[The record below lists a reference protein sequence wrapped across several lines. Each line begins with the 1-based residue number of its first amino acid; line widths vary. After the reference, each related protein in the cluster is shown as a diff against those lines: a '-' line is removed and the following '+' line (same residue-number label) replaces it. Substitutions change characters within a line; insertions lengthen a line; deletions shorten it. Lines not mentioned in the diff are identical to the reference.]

1 MSNQFPPPPPED
13 AAGGQPPSSDQ
24 PPAAPPPPPGGAVP
38 PPPPPGGS
46 YPPPPP
52 PGGSYPPPP
61 PPGGSYP
68 PPPPGGSY
76 PPPPPGGSYP
86 PPPPGAYP
94 TPGAGAPAPTSLD
107 VGSALTY
114 GWNGLKNN
122 VGSIAV
128 IALVI
133 VAINFVLNG
142 LTWIAG
148 DNGFLRFVVSV
159 VSFFVS
165 LVVALGLIRAAL
177 EIVDGRR
184 PEIGDL
190 LSTDG
195 IGVYLVASLLVAV
208 LVTLGLVLCI
218 IPGLIIGFLLQFYGY
233 AIVDRRV
240 DATSA
245 APQSDP
251 IGALRAS
258 FQITSSNVGSLLA
271 LSIVNLVLN
280 IIGAALCGIGLLVT
294 LPVTAIAIAYA
305 WRQLTGGPIAPQPA

>member
-1 MSNQFPPPPPED
+1 M
-13 AAGGQPPSSDQ
+13 
-24 PPAAPPPPPGGAVP
+24 
-38 PPPPPGGS
+38 
-46 YPPPPP
+46 
-52 PGGSYPPPP
+52 
-61 PPGGSYP
+61 
-68 PPPPGGSY
+68 
-76 PPPPPGGSYP
+76 
-86 PPPPGAYP
+86 
-94 TPGAGAPAPTSLD
+94 D
-107 VGSALTY
+107 VGAALTY

-133 VAINFVLNG
+133 VAINAVVQG
-142 LTWIAG
+142 LRWISG
-148 DNGFLRFVVSV
+148 DSQFLLFVVSV
-159 VSFFVS
+159 LSFFVS
-165 LVVALGLIRAAL
+165 LVVGLGLIRAAL
-177 EIVDGRR
+177 EILDGRR
-184 PEIGDL
+184 PQIGDL

-195 IGVYLVASLLVAV
+195 IGVYLVASLLVSV
-208 LVTLGLVLCI
+208 LVTVGLVLCI
-218 IPGLIIGFLLQFYGY
+218 IPGLIIAFLLQFYGY

-240 DATSA
+240 DAATS

-258 FQITSSNVGSLLA
+258 FQVTSSNVGGLLA